1 MSRGQD
7 WGLGQGQGYFRV
19 GGQPDN
25 CSQEK
30 LPPVRVRVWR
40 RVSFMVWG
48 AIFFGGNS
56 PRTAKTLE
64 NACE

>member
-1 MSRGQD
+1 MVRIGVWVKVRVS
-7 WGLGQGQGYFRV
+7 FRV

-25 CSQEK
+25 CSQET
-30 LPPVRVRVWR
+30 LPPVRVRVWC
-40 RVSFMVWG
+40 RVSFMVGG

-56 PRTAKTLE
+56 PRTAKILE